1 MIVKVG
7 GNPTKVLIDSGAA
20 FSCCS
25 LNFAKKNDF
34 AIFPLRVGDLKTLS
48 TASGSQLNLKGKT
61 IITMTLQGLQQD
73 IECYVLEKLSQ
84 SFILGNDFLLKTKA
98 KLDFGSRE
106 IWFYDDKVCLRLFD
120 DTPTIPLIATLR
132 ATVLPPRSETLVP
145 ARMSRHINE
154 EVALIEPLPMQE
166 DQRYVVARTLVKPFR
181 NRTFCRIANPTNH
194 KIYLKRNWKLA
205 SLDTDLTDNI
215 SVIENNEDQSFD
227 NYNDQQ
233 RTNRTTRSH
242 YNNNQHNQR
251 QYNQQHNYTR
261 QRQTNETHN
270 EVSENP
276 TRKYTFEE
284 LGIEL
289 DRPNLSPEDRQKFVD
304 LINEFGDCFAKT
316 LNDLGGTKLVMHK
329 IDTGDAPPV
338 SRKPYKCSPEAQ
350 REITRQVNQ
359 MLEADIIEP
368 SVSPWKSAVI
378 LVKKPPNPDGSP
390 NYRFCIDYRALNK
403 VTKMASCSMPVIDD
417 VITAVTD
424 AKAKVY
430 SLIDLRSG
438 YNQQFLDSQE
448 SRDRSA
454 FVCQGQQFAFKRTSF
469 GLATA
474 PSSFQL
480 LMNKMLQG
488 LTLKIC
494 VCYLDDILC
503 FSPDINQHIK
513 DLTQIFTRFRQHGI
527 KAHSSKT
534 HLGLSRL
541 KFLGYI
547 LSEKGLEIDPERI
560 ERLKA
565 WPRPTSVKE
574 VRKLIGFATFCR
586 KHVPAFSRICGPLY
600 NLTKV
605 DTPWHWGEKEEKAF
619 IELRDRISS
628 PPILALPQCDKSFK
642 IYTDASGTAVAWIL
656 AQVQDDNKEHV
667 IAVGSKTL
675 RGAQLK
681 YPISELECLA
691 LVEALR
697 ANRHLL
703 SNDVIHDC
711 YSDHICLTYL
721 NNLRFSSNPRL
732 YRMSLFCDGFRIKIH
747 YKKGSENLASDAL
760 TRIPITETPK
770 DPTLIDQE
778 DEIAEETVVFNIN
791 EGPSEV
797 VKEDEVGDRSVT
809 EAANTYTE
817 YHFFYDDSHTE
828 NTTTNSEQDT
838 HNKTEIDEDI
848 TPSILVI
855 NSTELNTEFQ
865 TSNTES
871 DDIST
876 TPNSDIYYQAQE
888 EVTDTINVNTNT
900 DETSVNVIQDNIPTA
915 NDLIQPDAKLFEY
928 QYQPVDMA
936 KLQRQ
941 CPELGPMIE
950 YLQTGKLTDDTN
962 VNKQIIASSEYF
974 FIKDDNVLYHIE
986 PSKRKNYDR
995 ISMFVEQLA
1004 IPQSLRAE
1012 ITRGCHN
1019 QYCHHGADRTYAVLK
1034 ARFFFNQAYKYVRGY
1049 VQNCEICQKAKREI
1063 HYKKHMLHPIPVN
1076 DLFTRFHIDI
1086 LTLDCPDS
1094 QNRTHV
1100 LTVLEA
1106 LSRYPEVFLLKTM
1119 SATEIAEILFREVF
1133 TRYGAPCS
1141 ILSDAGSNL
1150 IGKVM
1155 TKLAEMF
1162 QVKRLVASSHHQQTN
1177 GRLERFHSTLLNALR
1192 CAKLQFPDRPWDDL
1206 LPPILAALRGVVSD
1220 NSGFSAFEIM
1230 FGKPMR
1236 LPLENTLPK
1245 PETTNTTPAVAAYV
1259 ANMVPRL
1266 LLLRQIARENTKDNQ
1281 QTFTDQFNKK
1291 AMIRNFSVGSK
1302 VLLSTPC
1309 QEVGQR
1315 KIGSRKTGPWL
1326 IVARLPDLTN
1336 NYVLRCCKTFKAHKN
1351 PVHPN
1356 RLSYFYSD
1364 ENNLYQAGVDQDTDY
1379 DPPTND
1385 MLQADIPL
1393 QSTSDCIQQQQP
1405 VVQVTTN
1412 ATTLTGGDIQSPTLT
1427 NKNSA
1432 GQFAGGGDHQSQP
1445 QSAIPTQ
1452 PPNSLTHG
1460 VIPSAQLAAPK
1471 RRWYLAEKLTK
1482 MKRVGTQR
1490 HFLVKWADPDA
1501 KPSWESE
1508 KDVSEALLNE
1518 FFIRYTLTGTRR
1530 KRRKS

>member
-1 MIVKVG
+1 M
-7 GNPTKVLIDSGAA
+7 
-20 FSCCS
+20 
-25 LNFAKKNDF
+25 
-34 AIFPLRVGDLKTLS
+34 
-48 TASGSQLNLKGKT
+48 
-61 IITMTLQGLQQD
+61 
-73 IECYVLEKLSQ
+73 
-84 SFILGNDFLLKTKA
+84 
-98 KLDFGSRE
+98 DFGSRE
-106 IWFYDDKVCLRLFD
+106 IFFYDGTVCLKLFD
-120 DTPTIPLIATLR
+120 SSPVPLIATLR
-132 ATVLPPRSETLVP
+132 RTVLPPKSENLIPV
-145 ARMSRHINE
+145 RLSRRLDN
-154 EVALIEPLPMQE
+154 EVAIIEPLPMQ
-166 DQRYVVARTLVKPFR
+166 DSQRYVVARTLVKPFR
-181 NRTFCRIANPTNH
+181 NRTFCRIANPTDH
-194 KIYLKRNWKLA
+194 KIYLNRNWKLA
-205 SLDTDLTDNI
+205 TLDTILADTI
-215 SVIENNEDQSFD
+215 SVIDNNENQSY
-227 NYNDQQ
+227 NQYNDVSNSTTSNSQNRHHNR
-233 RTNRTTRSH
+233 RTKHT
-242 YNNNQHNQR
+242 QR
-251 QYNQQHNYTR
+251 QQQTDI
-261 QRQTNETHN
+261 QN
-270 EVSENP
+270 EVSEKVAN
-276 TRKYTFEE
+276 KYTFEE

-289 DRPNLSPEDRQKFVD
+289 DRPDMTPEDRQKFVD

-316 LNDLGGTKLVMHK
+316 LKDLGGTKLVMHK

-338 SRKPYKCSPEAQ
+338 SRKPYKCSPDAQ
-350 REITRQVNQ
+350 REITKQVNQ

-368 SVSPWKSAVI
+368 SCSPWRAPVL
-378 LVKKPPNPDGSP
+378 LVKKPPNADGTP

-403 VTKMASCSMPVIDD
+403 VTKVVSCSMPLIDD

-438 YNQQFLDSQE
+438 YHQQFLDSQD
-448 SRDRSA
+448 SIDRSS

-469 GLATA
+469 GLQSA

-480 LMNKMLQG
+480 LMNKTLQG

-503 FSPDINQHIK
+503 FSRDINQHIK
-513 DLTQIFTRFRQHGI
+513 DLRQIFMRFRQHGI

-534 HLGLSRL
+534 HLGLARL

-560 ERLKA
+560 AKLQT
-565 WPRPTSVKE
+565 WPRPQNVKQ
-574 VRKLIGFATFCR
+574 VRSLIGFCTFCR
-586 KHVPAFSRICGPLY
+586 KHVANFSKICGPLY
-600 NLTKV
+600 NLTKA

-619 IELRDRISS
+619 LELRDRISS
-628 PPILALPQCDKSFK
+628 PPILALPQCDKSFN
-642 IYTDASGTAVAWIL
+642 IYTDASGTAVAWVL
-656 AQVQDDNKEHV
+656 AQVQDDNMEHI

-703 SNDVIHDC
+703 SNDVIHTC

-732 YRMSLFCDGFRIKIH
+732 YRMSLFCDGFRITIK
-747 YKKGSENLASDAL
+747 YKKGSENTAPDAL
-760 TRIPITETPK
+760 TRIPIIDTPK

-778 DEIAEETVVFNIN
+778 DEIAEETVVFNLN
-791 EGPSEV
+791 EGQSEV
-797 VKEDEVGDRSVT
+797 GEEEEVEDVSDEDT
-809 EAANTYTE
+809 QNNYTE
-817 YHFFYDDSHTE
+817 YHFIYND
-828 NTTTNSEQDT
+828 NTTQTEQTHLTQTNNEHDSGIDT
-838 HNKTEIDEDI
+838 DDDTQL
-848 TPSILVI
+848 TPSIMVI
-855 NSTELNTEFQ
+855 NSTELDTEFQ
-865 TSNTES
+865 TDDTETDVTS
-871 DDIST
+871 
-876 TPNSDIYYQAQE
+876 TPNLDVYYQAQE
-888 EVTDTINVNTNT
+888 DVTVTSQEQNETELKTVQQDTNT
-900 DETSVNVIQDNIPTA
+900 TEQSVNVIQDTQPTA
-915 NDLIQPDAKLFEY
+915 TDLVQPDAKLFEY

-936 KLQRQ
+936 KLQKQ
-941 CPELGPMIE
+941 CPELGPMMD
-950 YLQTGKLTDDTN
+950 YLQTGKLTDDTQI
-962 VNKQIIASSEYF
+962 NKQIIASSEYF
-974 FIKDDNVLYHIE
+974 FVKDDGVLYHIE

-995 ISMFVEQLA
+995 ISLFVEQLA

-1012 ITRGCHN
+1012 ITKGCHN

-1034 ARFFFNQAYKYVRGY
+1034 ARFFFNHAYKFVRGY

-1076 DLFTRFHIDI
+1076 DLFNRFHIDI

-1100 LTVLEA
+1100 LTVIEA

-1119 SATEIAEILFREVF
+1119 TATEIAEILFKEVF
-1133 TRYGAPCS
+1133 TRYGSPCS

-1236 LPLENTLPK
+1236 LPLENNLPT
-1245 PETTNTTPAVAAYV
+1245 PEKTNTTPAVAAYV

-1266 LLLRQIARENTKDNQ
+1266 QLLRQIARENTKDNQ
-1281 QTFTDQFNKK
+1281 QSFTDKFNKN
-1291 AMIRNFSVGSK
+1291 AMLRNFSVGSK
-1302 VLLSTPC
+1302 VLLTTPC
-1309 QEVGQR
+1309 QELGQK

-1326 IVARLPDLTN
+1326 VVARLPDLTN

-1356 RLSYFYSD
+1356 RLTYFYSD
-1364 ENNLYQAGVDQDTDY
+1364 ENNLYQAGVDQDTNY
-1379 DPPTND
+1379 DPPTDD
-1385 MLQADIPL
+1385 MLQAEIPL
-1393 QSTSDCIQQQQP
+1393 QSSTDCIQQQQP
-1405 VVQVTTN
+1405 VVQVTNTSD
-1412 ATTLTGGDIQSPTLT
+1412 TLTGGDCQSPTPT
-1427 NKNSA
+1427 KTTSV
-1432 GQFAGGGDHQSQP
+1432 GQFARVRDHQSST
-1445 QSAIPTQ
+1445 QSATPLQTTQ
-1452 PPNSLTHG
+1452 SLTHG
-1460 VIPSAQLAAPK
+1460 VIPSATVAVPK
-1471 RRWYLAEKLTK
+1471 RRWYLAEKLVK
-1482 MKRVGTQR
+1482 MKRIGAQR
-1490 HFLVKWADPDA
+1490 HFLVRWADPNA
-1501 KPSWESE
+1501 KDSWESE
-1508 KDVSEALLNE
+1508 TDVSEALLNE